1 MKLSYQTKLFTALGL
16 VYVVWG
22 STYLGVKLAL
32 HVFPPLLLTAV
43 RFLIGGGLLFAFT
56 VWRGA
61 GLPTKEQL
69 IGASK
74 LGVFLSGVG
83 TGAVAFAIG
92 YVPSGIVALLVATL
106 PLWTFLLDFFFFSR
120 SKPSLLSGIGLLLGI
135 VGMVFL
141 LNPFE
146 HSVEHAIPFWPTLVV
161 FVGSISWSYGSLI
174 SYNTPQP
181 AAVQSTAVQ
190 MFAGGVFALFL
201 SIILENDHLGV
212 LQRVDR
218 QAFWALA
225 YLIFI
230 GSYVGYTAYVWL
242 MNNAP
247 PLLTST
253 YAYIN
258 PVVALFL
265 GWFFVDE
272 LLDFQTVV
280 ASAII
285 VSGVVLMTLGRKK
298 GRTE

>member
-16 VYVVWG
+16 VYIVWG

-56 VWRGA
+56 LWRGA
-61 GLPTKEQL
+61 GIPSKHQFW
-69 IGASK
+69 GASK
-74 LGVFLSGVG
+74 IGVLLSGVG
-83 TGAVAFAIG
+83 TGAVAFAIE

-120 SKPSLLSGIGLLLGI
+120 SRPSILSGIGLLLGI
-135 VGMVFL
+135 IGMVFL

-146 HSVEHAIPFWPTLVV
+146 HSAEHTIPFWPTLVV
-161 FVGSISWSYGSLI
+161 FIGSISWSYGSLM
-174 SYNTPQP
+174 SFTTPQP
-181 AAVQSTAVQ
+181 EPIQSTAIQ
-190 MFAGGVFALFL
+190 MFAGGVFALMISLFMEENQL
-201 SIILENDHLGV
+201 SV
-212 LQRVDR
+212 FQRVDT

-265 GWFFVDE
+265 GWFFVNE
-272 LLDFQTVV
+272 TLDFQTIL

-285 VSGVVLMTLGRKK
+285 VSGVILMTLSRKK